1 MLKSVIFD
9 MDGVIVDSHV
19 LHMRAWRQFLFSMGK
34 PVTDA
39 DLEIVRDGR
48 KREDILRHF
57 LGDLPEDELRIYGD
71 QKELLFRAGPEGLNT
86 IPGVRQLLNEL
97 SCAAIRMAVAS
108 SGSSERVHYV
118 LDRLRLSDHFA
129 AVVTGDEV
137 AVGKPDPAIFR
148 KAAEWL
154 QVRPT
159 ESLVFEDSVSGVRA
173 ASAAG
178 MKCVGIADGH
188 RANALLQVG
197 ADHVLPNFV
206 AVSVSQ
212 MQKLFA

>member
-9 MDGVIVDSHV
+9 MDGVIVDSHA
-19 LHMRAWRQFLFSMGK
+19 LHMRAWKQFLFSMGK
-34 PVTDA
+34 PVPDA
-39 DLEIVRDGR
+39 DLEIIRDGR

-57 LGDLPEDELRIYGD
+57 LGDLTEDEIRIYGN
-71 QKELLFRAGPEGLNT
+71 QKELLFREGVEGMDS

-97 SCAAIRMAVAS
+97 SRAAIPMAVAS

-118 LDRLRLSDHFA
+118 LDCLRLSGHFE

-137 AVGKPDPAIFR
+137 AIGKPDPAIFR

-154 QVRPT
+154 KVRPT

-178 MKCVGIADGH
+178 MKCVGIANGH
-188 RANALLQVG
+188 RANALLRVG
-197 ADHVLPNFV
+197 ADHVVPNFV

-212 MQKLFA
+212 MQKLFT